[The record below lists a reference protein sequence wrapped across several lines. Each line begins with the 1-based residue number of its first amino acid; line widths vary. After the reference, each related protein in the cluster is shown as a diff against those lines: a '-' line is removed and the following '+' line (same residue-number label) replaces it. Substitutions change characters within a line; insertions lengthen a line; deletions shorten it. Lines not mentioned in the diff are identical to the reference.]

1 MQIPESFSERLER
14 EFDGRLRI
22 RWSKAGG
29 EFHIEQK
36 VGRAALPP
44 TYVSEYDDDLIRAR
58 DGYMYVMTVRPGDR
72 MRCPD
77 CNSTLKVPI
86 MRTAETICGYC
97 KMKGRDGR
105 HVAAYYPLGDTL
117 IDHLK
122 KIDPMRRFRQDLAKA
137 ADRKNEAIMESRKRE
152 TSNQIEASTKDHW
165 TKLVGIQSVGYSG
178 KVFEGPK

>member
-1 MQIPESFSERLER
+1 
-14 EFDGRLRI
+14 
-22 RWSKAGG
+22 
-29 EFHIEQK
+29 
-36 VGRAALPP
+36 
-44 TYVSEYDDDLIRAR
+44 
-58 DGYMYVMTVRPGDR
+58 
-72 MRCPD
+72 
-77 CNSTLKVPI
+77 
-86 MRTAETICGYC
+86 
-97 KMKGRDGR
+97 MKGRDGR